1 MGYNASSMAG
11 NDEKRHRGMLK
22 DLLLLQIIQPE
33 NVIGSTAAN

>member
-11 NDEKRHRGMLK
+11 NNEKGDGGMLK
-22 DLLLLQIIQPE
+22 DLLLLQVIQPE